1 MSEDTWDLRADICV
15 RTLERE
21 RKRNGEGE
29 GVPHLRLLQVFV
41 AAAAAIVSEDLLFPE
56 IDYEACLEE
65 KR

>member
-1 MSEDTWDLRADICV
+1 MRADICV

-21 RKRNGEGE
+21 RNGEEE
-29 GVPHLRLLQVFV
+29 GVPHLRLLQVFVVV